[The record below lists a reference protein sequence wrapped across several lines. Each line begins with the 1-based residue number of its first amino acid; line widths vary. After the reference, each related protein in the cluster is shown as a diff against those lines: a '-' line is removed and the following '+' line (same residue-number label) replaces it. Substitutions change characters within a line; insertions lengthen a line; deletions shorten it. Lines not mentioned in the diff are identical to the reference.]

1 MKKLVNAIATST
13 EDDYQAEDD
22 VRILIKANQI
32 RADKKRLAKAIEFSK
47 KRCAEL
53 EELDGTEKEPD
64 ADTDD

>member
-1 MKKLVNAIATST
+1 MKKIGNAIAMPT

-47 KRCAEL
+47 KRCEEL
-53 EELDGTEKEPD
+53 EELNPGEKEPD